1 VNDILAGRD
10 YVAVATNQR
19 KRPGVDQFLM
29 VLGQLWVNRKPV
41 ALGKLF
47 EQRALT
53 QVPLGDLS
61 VPKAK
66 GILLD
71 NTMPQMH
78 LTEAER
84 AQLGT
89 LAAPGWCRPWPR
101 RSRRRPRAAVP
112 AAAAPCQPRPGG
124 GGHRGCRAGAA
135 PAGHGRVLRHDAWL
149 PGPAAVGDGPLP
161 ARSLR
166 GAEAPDL
173 DPVAA
178 ATGFLDEIL
187 EQDAEHLVARSTLN
201 LAKDNFLRDHVLS
214 GRVDP
219 QDAVLGLSCVP
230 MMVSLEIMAQACAA
244 LAGNVNVTVVE
255 HVRAFD
261 WIALDA
267 GEVALTVEARLVD
280 APSSATRPCCP
291 VRRASWSAA
300 SSCSSPSGNC
310 LDWRR

>member
-84 AQLGT
+84 PVGDAGRT
-89 LAAPGWCRPWPR
+89 GWCRPWPR
-101 RSRRRPRAAVP
+101 RSRRRPR
-112 AAAAPCQPRPGG
+112 
-124 GGHRGCRAGAA
+124 
-135 PAGHGRVLRHDAWL
+135 
-149 PGPAAVGDGPLP
+149 
-161 ARSLR
+161 
-166 GAEAPDL
+166 
-173 DPVAA
+173 
-178 ATGFLDEIL
+178 
-187 EQDAEHLVARSTLN
+187 
-201 LAKDNFLRDHVLS
+201 S
-214 GRVDP
+214 GRVCGRTGRRP
-219 QDAVLGLSCVP
+219 GPRRWRPPRMPSWC
-230 MMVSLEIMAQACAA
+230 CAS
-244 LAGNVNVTVVE
+244 
-255 HVRAFD
+255 RS
-261 WIALDA
+261 W
-267 GEVALTVEARLVD
+267 
-280 APSSATRPCCP
+280 
-291 VRRASWSAA
+291 ASTST
-300 SSCSSPSGNC
+300 
-310 LDWRR
+310 